1 MLKSIKKMV
10 LNRLPSG
17 TTFQSLKKAIT
28 LHKLYPENSLIRGEF
43 HYWLMV
49 YFFTGK
55 VTHYLGIDQKRF
67 NNYLK
72 LCQLQLVET
81 EFSDNVMSY
90 FYEIIVGDK
99 YYGKVPSELSGLFAD
114 MGDGPY
120 EIDTVQIHAGDVVID
135 AGANVGIFSLLAAKK
150 GADKIYAF
158 EPQERILGYLHKNID
173 LNECPNIID
182 CIPICLSDHTG
193 NITFVESRSS
203 VGAAHVAG
211 RGVDYLLPQDAAATY
226 SVQCITL
233 DDFVSQH
240 SIPKVDFIKADIEG
254 AERDMLSGARNTTA
268 RDHPRLS
275 ICTYHLPDDPTVIA
289 NLIHEIDP
297 SYVIIQGRC
306 KIFAY

>member
-158 EPQERILGYLHKNID
+158 EPQERILGYLHKNILILLIVFQSACQITLEILLL
-173 LNECPNIID
+173 LN
-182 CIPICLSDHTG
+182 H
-193 NITFVESRSS
+193 
-203 VGAAHVAG
+203 GAAWVQHMLQEG
-211 RGVDYLLPQDAAATY
+211 GSIIFYRRMPQ
-226 SVQCITL
+226 
-233 DDFVSQH
+233 
-240 SIPKVDFIKADIEG
+240 P
-254 AERDMLSGARNTTA
+254 
-268 RDHPRLS
+268 
-275 ICTYHLPDDPTVIA
+275 PTQYNA
-289 NLIHEIDP
+289 LH
-297 SYVIIQGRC
+297 
-306 KIFAY
+306 